1 MQTRSEGSVATVYTY
16 DGLGRLKRD
25 TEPGMDLHHVQDA
38 LSIRDWQAQAQEHAK
53 NNMLRGLTKLDTA

>member
-1 MQTRSEGSVATVYTY
+1 
-16 DGLGRLKRD
+16 
-25 TEPGMDLHHVQDA
+25 MDLHHVHDA